1 MADTNIGGLTAQT
14 AAGVD
19 EANDEF
25 VVWDDSAT
33 GTAKTKNMT
42 PPELRKLMMGNYRE
56 IYINAGAMIPNTTA
70 GTGPDANTTETTTN
84 DVMVDRLDFSTS
96 TDQSAGVWVVMP
108 QEWDAGTIK
117 CVPHWTA
124 DSGSGSVVF
133 EFSGRAYA
141 DSDAIDQAMGTAQ
154 TSTDNLLTAGDMHIG
169 PATLAITLAGTPAAG
184 EPVYIKV
191 LRDTS
196 ADTLGVDAGLIGFRI
211 QYKESIDGTTIL

>member
-1 MADTNIGGLTAQT
+1 
-14 AAGVD
+14 
-19 EANDEF
+19 
-25 VVWDDSAT
+25 
-33 GTAKTKNMT
+33 
-42 PPELRKLMMGNYRE
+42 
-56 IYINAGAMIPNTTA
+56 
-70 GTGPDANTTETTTN
+70 
-84 DVMVDRLDFSTS
+84 MVDRLDFNTG

-124 DSGSGSVVF
+124 DGGSGSVVF

-141 DSDAIDQAMGTAQ
+141 DSDAIDQAMGAAQ
-154 TSTDNLLTAGDMHIG
+154 TSTDNLITAGDMHIG
-169 PATLAITLAGTPAAG
+169 PATAAITLAGTPVAG

>member
-1 MADTNIGGLTAQT
+1 MADSDIAGLNAQT
-14 AAGVD
+14 AASVD
-19 EANDEF
+19 EANDPF
-25 VVWDDSAT
+25 AIYDNSGT
-33 GTAKTKNMT
+33 GTDKTKKML
-42 PPELRKLMMGNYRE
+42 PAELRKLMLGNYRE
-56 IYINAGAMIPNTTA
+56 IYINVGAMIPNTTA
-70 GTGPDANTTETTTN
+70 GTGPSANTTETATN

-96 TDQSAGVWVVMP
+96 VDQSAGVWVVMP

-124 DSGSGSVVF
+124 NGGTGNVEF

-154 TSTDNLLTAGDMHIG
+154 SSTDTLLTAGDMHIG
-169 PATLAITLAGTPAAG
+169 PATAAITIAGTPVAG

-196 ADTLGVDAGLIGFRI
+196 VDTLGVDAGLIGFRI
-211 QYKESIDGTTIL
+211 QYKESITGTTIL